1 MQHIYPSQWGS
12 NAAPDRSNIKSPR
25 SLCVYY
31 YLSDNGADSQIVSLT
46 SRPEFGNR
54 QQQSISNESV
64 NANRRAHKSLDVIH
78 KAHMKKPKVRVLAE
92 CKLGFIMCFYNS
104 HRAYSAFMETL
115 FILLVNETALCG
127 FSYLW
132 FCLPQSHRVANLTTL
147 ETGTMGVQE

>member
-12 NAAPDRSNIKSPR
+12 NAAPDWSKSPC

-31 YLSDNGADSQIVSLT
+31 FLSDNHADSQIVSLT
-46 SRPEFGNR
+46 SRPDFGKR
-54 QQQSISNESV
+54 QWQKVSNESL
-64 NANRRAHKSLDVIH
+64 NANRPAHKSPDVIL

-104 HRAYSAFMETL
+104 HRAYSAFIEML

-147 ETGTMGVQE
+147 EMGTMGVQE